1 MQQNR
6 GRPHKVLNEEEN
18 IWLIEF
24 LNRSDISYSNPGRK
38 DHVHIGKIDGES
50 KHKQKQYLLWPLR
63 EIVSI
68 ANCKEAV
75 DKSFESKFNKKLTFS
90 QLYDFLKIHKE
101 YIYNINIPHAS
112 CLCEICDNS
121 LWLTKGLNELKREF
135 KERLPNN
142 PHDLVEKF
150 SCDSDK
156 AECMLEKCAS
166 CKSSVMID
174 QRLVEEALEDED
186 SKDSSESDSSRDSE
200 DSESESDITEVVFYR
215 WQTVEKKI
223 TKSKIEV
230 TFKDHF

>member
-1 MQQNR
+1 M
-6 GRPHKVLNEEEN
+6 
-18 IWLIEF
+18 
-24 LNRSDISYSNPGRK
+24 
-38 DHVHIGKIDGES
+38 
-50 KHKQKQYLLWPLR
+50 
-63 EIVSI
+63 
-68 ANCKEAV
+68 
-75 DKSFESKFNKKLTFS
+75 
-90 QLYDFLKIHKE
+90 
-101 YIYNINIPHAS
+101 
-112 CLCEICDNS
+112 
-121 LWLTKGLNELKREF
+121 NELKREF